1 MQTYAYGFPRLG
13 ENKEFKILIE
23 KFWREEVE
31 EDQLKKELDK
41 LEEKRLSLYKSF
53 TDYFPLAEFTYYD
66 NIFDTALIFSVYRF
80 RNLKD
85 YYSYARGKKAL
96 RLKKFFNTNY
106 HYLVPQLKK
115 NTKFKLGW
123 RKPFYYLDKF
133 SSFSKII
140 FLFGPYTF
148 FKLSDKEENEGLF
161 FSLIEAYKELFKLL
175 KHKAEVIHLE
185 EPALVLDLT
194 SKEKK
199 MIISG
204 YKCLLKNNIPKINL
218 ITYYESVDFLKE
230 IYKLDFSAIGLDF
243 IAGEENLEKLK
254 KIGFPQEKKLICG
267 IIDGRSV
274 RRSNILEKVKMIEKI
289 KKYAHLKEENIIIS
303 NSCPLY
309 HLPFSIEKEEFP
321 EFIKERL
328 SFAKERLYELKLI
341 KDFKEGREEETER
354 WCSLKPVKRKSFCFF
369 KVKSFSEKEF
379 KIRKRIQQKE
389 LNLPLFPITA
399 IGSFPQDKELRKKRN
414 QFYNQKISKEEYE
427 NYIKEKI
434 KSLID
439 FEEKAGLDVF
449 VHGEFERTD
458 MVEYFAKNLEGFLTT
473 KRGWI
478 ISYGTRVYRPPII
491 YKKIRRKKFFTKE
504 IIFAQTLTSK
514 PVKGI
519 LTGPATI
526 IAWSYN
532 ITDFSLPQLAKDL
545 ATALNKEAKDLIK
558 KGIKII
564 QIDEP
569 AMKEFSPLKKRKR
582 KDYFKWTISAFNL
595 TTQFPF
601 HIQVHTHMCY
611 SEFEDII
618 SWIKKMNF
626 DVISIETA
634 RDKGKILDAFMRI
647 DFKRDIGP
655 GIWDIHS
662 KIPLNLKGA
671 KKILDKAIDI
681 FGKENVWIN
690 PDCGLK
696 TRDWQEVEI
705 SFKRMYKLAQEYR
718 KKFSE

>member
-23 KFWREEVE
+23 KFWKEEIE
-31 EDQLKKELDK
+31 EDQLRKELDK
-41 LEEKRLSLYKSF
+41 LEEKRLSLYKSLI
-53 TDYFPLAEFTYYD
+53 DYFPLAEFTYYD

-96 RLKKFFNTNY
+96 KLKKFFNTNY

-115 NTKFKLGW
+115 NTKFKLEW

-133 SSFSKII
+133 SSFSKIV

-148 FKLSDKEENEGLF
+148 FKLSEKEENEGLF

-175 KHKAEVIHLE
+175 KPKAEVIHLE
-185 EPALVLDLT
+185 DPALVLDLT
-194 SKEKK
+194 SRERR
-199 MIISG
+199 MVISG
-204 YKCLLKNNIPKINL
+204 YKRLLKNDIPKINL

-243 IAGEENLEKLK
+243 ISNEENLERLK

-267 IIDGRSV
+267 VVDGRGV
-274 RRSNILEKVKMIEKI
+274 RRSNILEKVKLIEKI
-289 KKYAHLKEENIIIS
+289 KKYTHLKEENIIIS

-309 HLPFSIEKEEFP
+309 HLPFSVEKEEFP
-321 EFIKERL
+321 ESIKERL

-341 KDFKEGREEETER
+341 KDFKEGEKEEAEK
-354 WCSLKPVKRKSFCFF
+354 WCSLKSVKRRSFCFF

-434 KSLID
+434 KNLID

-519 LTGPATI
+519 LTGPVTI

-532 ITDFSLPQLAKDL
+532 ITNFSFPQLAKDL
-545 ATALNKEAKDLIK
+545 ATALNKEAKDLVK

-569 AMKEFSPLKKRKR
+569 AIKEFSPLKKRKR
-582 KDYFKWTISAFNL
+582 SDYFKWTISAFNL
-595 TTQFPF
+595 TTQLSP
-601 HIQVHTHMCY
+601 HIQIHTHMCY
-611 SEFEDII
+611 SEFEDVI

-634 RDKGKILDAFMRI
+634 RDKGKILDAFRKVN
-647 DFKRDIGP
+647 FKRGIGP

-662 KIPLNLKGA
+662 KIPLNLKEA
-671 KKILDKAIDI
+671 KKILDKAINI

-696 TRDWQEVEI
+696 TRDWQEVMI
-705 SFKRMYKLAQEYR
+705 SFKRMHKLAQEYR

>member
-23 KFWREEVE
+23 KFWREEIE

-41 LEEKRLSLYKSF
+41 LEEERLSLYKSF
-53 TDYFPLAEFTYYD
+53 VDYFPLAEFTYYD

-85 YYSYARGKKAL
+85 YYNYARGKKAL
-96 RLKKFFNTNY
+96 KLKKFFNTNY

-133 SSFSKII
+133 SSFSKTI

-148 FKLSDKEENEGLF
+148 FKLSEKEESESLF
-161 FSLIEAYKELFKLL
+161 FSLIEVYKELFKLL

-194 SKEKK
+194 SREKR
-199 MIISG
+199 MVISG
-204 YKCLLKNNIPKINL
+204 YKCLLKNDIPKINL

-243 IAGEENLEKLK
+243 ISNEENLERLK

-267 IIDGRSV
+267 VVDGRGV
-274 RRSNILEKVKMIEKI
+274 RRSNILEKVKLIEKI
-289 KKYAHLKEENIIIS
+289 KRYTHLKEENIIIS

-309 HLPFSIEKEEFP
+309 HLPFSVEKEEFP
-321 EFIKERL
+321 ESIKERL

-341 KDFKEGREEETER
+341 KDFKEGKKEEAEK
-354 WCSLKPVKRKSFCFF
+354 WCNLKTIKRRRVYFF

-379 KIRKRIQQKE
+379 KIRKRVQQKE
-389 LNLPLFPITA
+389 LNLPLFPMTA

-434 KSLID
+434 KNLID

-491 YKKIRRKKFFTKE
+491 YKKIRRKEFFTKE
-504 IIFAQTLTSK
+504 IIFAQTLASK

-519 LTGPATI
+519 LTGPVTI

-532 ITDFSLPQLAKDL
+532 ITDFSFPQLAKDL
-545 ATALNKEAKDLIK
+545 ATALNKEAKDLVK

-569 AMKEFSPLKKRKR
+569 AIKEFSPLKKRKR
-582 KDYFKWTISAFNL
+582 SDYFKWTISAFNL
-595 TTQFPF
+595 TTQLPP
-601 HIQVHTHMCY
+601 HIQIHTHMCY
-611 SEFEDII
+611 SEFEDVV

-634 RDKGKILDAFMRI
+634 RDKGKILDAFKKI
-647 DFKRDIGP
+647 NFKRGIGP

-662 KIPLNLKGA
+662 KIPLNLKEA

>member
-23 KFWREEVE
+23 KFWREEIE
-31 EDQLKKELDK
+31 EDQLRKELDK
-41 LEEKRLSLYKSF
+41 LEEERLSLYKSLI
-53 TDYFPLAEFTYYD
+53 DYFPLAEFTYYD

-85 YYSYARGKKAL
+85 YYNYARGKKAL
-96 RLKKFFNTNY
+96 KLKKFFNTNY

-123 RKPFYYLDKF
+123 RKLFYYLDKF
-133 SSFSKII
+133 SSFSKIV

-148 FKLSDKEENEGLF
+148 FKLSEKEEDKNLF

-175 KHKAEVIHLE
+175 KPKAEVIHLE

-194 SKEKK
+194 SREKK
-199 MIISG
+199 MVISG

-218 ITYYESVDFLKE
+218 VTYYESVDFLKE
-230 IYKLDFSAIGLDF
+230 LYKLDFSAIGLDF
-243 IAGEENLEKLK
+243 ISNEENLEKLK

-267 IIDGRSV
+267 VVDGRGV
-274 RRSNILEKVKMIEKI
+274 RRSNILEKVKLIEKI
-289 KKYAHLKEENIIIS
+289 KRYTHLKEENIIIS

-309 HLPFSIEKEEFP
+309 HLPFSVEKEEFP
-321 EFIKERL
+321 ESIKERL

-341 KDFKEGREEETER
+341 KDYKEGKKEEAEK
-354 WCSLKPVKRKSFCFF
+354 WCSLKTLKRRRFYFF

-379 KIRKRIQQKE
+379 KIRKRVQQKE

-434 KSLID
+434 KNLID

-504 IIFAQTLTSK
+504 IIFAQTLASK

-519 LTGPATI
+519 LTGPVTI

-532 ITDFSLPQLAKDL
+532 ITDFSFSQLAKDL
-545 ATALNKEAKDLIK
+545 ATALNKEAKDLVK

-569 AMKEFSPLKKRKR
+569 AIKEFSPLKKKKR
-582 KDYFKWTISAFNL
+582 NDYFKWTISAFNL
-595 TTQFPF
+595 TTQLPF
-601 HIQVHTHMCY
+601 HIQIHTHMCY

-626 DVISIETA
+626 DVISIEAA
-634 RDKGKILDAFMRI
+634 RDKGKILDAFRKI
-647 DFKRDIGP
+647 NLKRGIGP

-662 KIPLNLKGA
+662 KIPLNLKEA

-696 TRDWQEVEI
+696 TRDWQEVEV
-705 SFKRMYKLAQEYR
+705 SFKRMYKLACQYR
-718 KKFSE
+718 KKFSK

>member
-1 MQTYAYGFPRLG
+1 MLTYAYGFPRLG
-13 ENKEFKILIE
+13 EKREFKSWTE
-23 KFWREEVE
+23 KFWKNEISEKQLVE
-31 EDQLKKELDK
+31 SLDEL
-41 LEEKRLSLYKSF
+41 EKNRLSLYKNF
-53 TDYFPLAEFTYYD
+53 VDIFPLAEFTYYD

-80 RNLKD
+80 KNFKN
-85 YYSYARGKKAL
+85 YYSYARGENAL
-96 RLKKFFNTNY
+96 KLKKFFNTNY

-123 RKPFYYLDKF
+123 MKPSYYLDRF
-133 SSFSKII
+133 SSFSKIV

-148 FKLSDKEENEGLF
+148 FKLSDKEEDEGLF
-161 FSLIEAYKELFKLL
+161 FSLVEAYKELFKLL
-175 KHKAEVIHLE
+175 KYKAEVIHLE

-194 SKEKK
+194 DKEKK

-204 YKCLLKNNIPKINL
+204 YRRLLKNDTPKINL
-218 ITYYESVDFLKE
+218 ITYYESVDFLKK
-230 IYKLDFSAIGLDF
+230 IYELDFSAIGLDF
-243 IAGEENLEKLK
+243 ISNEENLEKLK

-267 IIDGRSV
+267 IVDGRSA
-274 RRSNILEKVKMIEKI
+274 RRSNILEKVKLIEKI
-289 KKYAHLKEENIIIS
+289 KRYAHLKEENIIIS

-309 HLPFSIEKEEFP
+309 HLPFSVEKEELP
-321 EFIKERL
+321 EFIKKRL
-328 SFAKERLYELKLI
+328 SFARERLYELKLI
-341 KDFKEGREEETER
+341 KDFKEGKKEEAQK
-354 WCSLKPVKRKSFCFF
+354 WCNLKKAKKESSYFF
-369 KVKSFSEKEF
+369 KVKSYSEKEF
-379 KIRKRIQQKE
+379 GKRKKIQQKV

-414 QFYNQKISKEEYE
+414 QFYNQKISKDEYE
-427 NYIKEKI
+427 SYIKEKI
-434 KSLID
+434 KNLID
-439 FEEKAGLDVF
+439 FEERAGLDVF

-491 YKKIRRKKFFTKE
+491 YKKIRRKEFFTKE
-504 IIFAQTLTSK
+504 IIFAQTLASK

-519 LTGPATI
+519 LTGPVTI

-532 ITDFSLPQLAKDL
+532 ITDFSFPQLAKDL
-545 ATALNKEAKDLIK
+545 ATALNREAKDLVK

-569 AMKEFSPLKKRKR
+569 AIKEFSPLKKRKR
-582 KDYFKWTISAFNL
+582 SDYFKWTISAFNL
-595 TTQFPF
+595 TTQLPP
-601 HIQVHTHMCY
+601 HIQIHTHMCY

-626 DVISIETA
+626 DVISIEAA
-634 RDKGKILDAFMRI
+634 RDKGKILDAFRKI
-647 DFKRDIGP
+647 NFKRGIGP

-662 KIPLNLKGA
+662 KIPLNLKEA

-696 TRDWQEVEI
+696 TRDWQEVEV
-705 SFKRMYKLAQEYR
+705 SFKRMYKLACQYR
-718 KKFSE
+718 KKISK

>member
-1 MQTYAYGFPRLG
+1 MLTYAYGFPRLG
-13 ENKEFKILIE
+13 EKREFKSWTE
-23 KFWREEVE
+23 KFWKNEISEKQLVE
-31 EDQLKKELDK
+31 SLDEL
-41 LEEKRLSLYKSF
+41 EKNRLSLYKNF
-53 TDYFPLAEFTYYD
+53 VDIFPLAEFTYYD

-80 RNLKD
+80 KNFKN
-85 YYSYARGKKAL
+85 YYSYARGENAL
-96 RLKKFFNTNY
+96 KLKKFFNTNY

-123 RKPFYYLDKF
+123 MKPSYYLDRF
-133 SSFSKII
+133 SSFSKIV

-148 FKLSDKEENEGLF
+148 FKLSDKEEDEGLF
-161 FSLIEAYKELFKLL
+161 FSLVEAYKELFKLL
-175 KHKAEVIHLE
+175 KYKAEVIHLE

-194 SKEKK
+194 DKEKK

-204 YKCLLKNNIPKINL
+204 YRRLLKNDTPKINL
-218 ITYYESVDFLKE
+218 ITYYESVDFLKK
-230 IYKLDFSAIGLDF
+230 IYELDFSAIGLDF
-243 IAGEENLEKLK
+243 ISNEENLEKLK

-267 IIDGRSV
+267 IVDGRSA
-274 RRSNILEKVKMIEKI
+274 RRSNILEKVKLIEKI
-289 KKYAHLKEENIIIS
+289 KRYAHLKEENIIIS

-309 HLPFSIEKEEFP
+309 HLPFSVEKEELP
-321 EFIKERL
+321 EFIKKRL
-328 SFAKERLYELKLI
+328 SFARERLYELKLI
-341 KDFKEGREEETER
+341 KDFKEGKKEEAQK
-354 WCSLKPVKRKSFCFF
+354 WCNLKKAKKESSYFF
-369 KVKSFSEKEF
+369 KVKSYSEKEF
-379 KIRKRIQQKE
+379 GKRKKIQQKV

-434 KSLID
+434 KNLID

-519 LTGPATI
+519 LTGPVTI

-532 ITDFSLPQLAKDL
+532 ITDFSFPQLAKDL
-545 ATALNKEAKDLIK
+545 ATALNKEAKDLVK

-569 AMKEFSPLKKRKR
+569 AIKEFSPLKKKKR
-582 KDYFKWTISAFNL
+582 KDYFKGAVSAFNL
-595 TTQFPF
+595 TTQFPP
-601 HIQVHTHMCY
+601 HIQIHTHMCY

-634 RDKGKILDAFMRI
+634 RERGKILDAFRRI
-647 DFKRDIGP
+647 NFKRGIGP

-662 KIPLNLKGA
+662 KIPLNLKEA
-671 KKILDKAIDI
+671 KKILDRAIDI
-681 FGKENVWIN
+681 FGKENIWLN

-696 TRDWQEVEI
+696 TRDWPEVVT
-705 SFKRMYKLAQEYR
+705 SFKRMHKLAQEYR
-718 KKFSE
+718 RRFCQ

>member
-23 KFWREEVE
+23 KFWREEIE
-31 EDQLKKELDK
+31 ENELKKELDK
-41 LEEKRLSLYKSF
+41 LEEKRLFLYKSF
-53 TDYFPLAEFTYYD
+53 IDHFPLAEFTYYD

-85 YYSYARGKKAL
+85 YYSYARGRKAL
-96 RLKKFFNTNY
+96 KLKKFFNTNY
-106 HYLVPQLKK
+106 HYLVPQFKK
-115 NTKFKLGW
+115 NAKFKLGW

-133 SSFSKII
+133 SSFSKIV

-148 FKLSDKEENEGLF
+148 FKLSEKEENEDLF

-175 KHKAEVIHLE
+175 KSKAEVIHLE
-185 EPALVLDLT
+185 EPALALDLT
-194 SKEKK
+194 SRERR
-199 MIISG
+199 MVISG
-204 YKCLLKNNIPKINL
+204 YRRLLKNDIPKINL

-230 IYKLDFSAIGLDF
+230 LYKLDFSAIGLDF
-243 IAGEENLEKLK
+243 MSNEENLEKLK

-267 IIDGRSV
+267 IVDGKGV
-274 RRSNILEKVKMIEKI
+274 RRSNILEKVKLIEKI
-289 KKYAHLKEENIIIS
+289 KKYVRLKEENIIIS

-309 HLPFSIEKEEFP
+309 HLPFSVEKEEFP
-321 EFIKERL
+321 ESVKERL

-341 KDFKEGREEETER
+341 KDFREGKKEEAQK
-354 WCSLKPVKRKSFCFF
+354 WCSLKSVKRKSFCFF
-369 KVKSFSEKEF
+369 EVRSFSEKEF

-434 KSLID
+434 KNLID
-439 FEEKAGLDVF
+439 FEERAGLDIF

-491 YKKIRRKKFFTKE
+491 YKKIRRKEFFTKE
-504 IIFAQTLTSK
+504 IIFAQTLASK

-519 LTGPATI
+519 LTGPVTI

-532 ITDFSLPQLAKDL
+532 ITDFSFPQLAKDL
-545 ATALNKEAKDLIK
+545 ATALNREAKDLVK

-569 AMKEFSPLKKRKR
+569 AIKEFSPLKKRKR
-582 KDYFKWTISAFNL
+582 SDYFKWTISAFNL
-595 TTQFPF
+595 TTQLPP
-601 HIQVHTHMCY
+601 HIQIHTHMCY

-626 DVISIETA
+626 DVISIEAA
-634 RDKGKILDAFMRI
+634 RDKGKILDAFRKI
-647 DFKRDIGP
+647 NFKRGIGP
-655 GIWDIHS
+655 
-662 KIPLNLKGA
+662 
-671 KKILDKAIDI
+671 
-681 FGKENVWIN
+681 
-690 PDCGLK
+690 
-696 TRDWQEVEI
+696 
-705 SFKRMYKLAQEYR
+705 
-718 KKFSE
+718 

>member
-23 KFWREEVE
+23 KFWREEIE
-31 EDQLKKELDK
+31 EDQLRKELDK
-41 LEEKRLSLYKSF
+41 LEEERLSLYKSLI
-53 TDYFPLAEFTYYD
+53 DYFPLAEFTYYD

-85 YYSYARGKKAL
+85 YYNYARGKKAL
-96 RLKKFFNTNY
+96 KLKKFFNTNY

-133 SSFSKII
+133 SSFSKTI

-175 KHKAEVIHLE
+175 KPKAEVIHLE

-194 SKEKK
+194 SREKK
-199 MIISG
+199 MVISG

-218 ITYYESVDFLKE
+218 VTYYESVDFLKE
-230 IYKLDFSAIGLDF
+230 LYKLDFSAIGLDF
-243 IAGEENLEKLK
+243 ISNEENLEKLK

-267 IIDGRSV
+267 VVDGRGV
-274 RRSNILEKVKMIEKI
+274 RRSNILEKVKLIEKI
-289 KKYAHLKEENIIIS
+289 KRYTHLKEENIIIS

-309 HLPFSIEKEEFP
+309 HLPFSVEKEEFP
-321 EFIKERL
+321 ESIKERL

-341 KDFKEGREEETER
+341 KDYKEGKKEEAEK
-354 WCSLKPVKRKSFCFF
+354 WCSLKTLKRRRFYFF

-379 KIRKRIQQKE
+379 KIRKRVQQKE

-414 QFYNQKISKEEYE
+414 QFYNQKINKEEYE

-434 KSLID
+434 KNLID
-439 FEEKAGLDVF
+439 FEEKTGLDVF

-473 KRGWI
+473 KKGWI

-491 YKKIRRKKFFTKE
+491 YKKIKRKKFFTKE
-504 IIFAQTLTSK
+504 IIFAQSLTSK
-514 PVKGI
+514 PLKGI
-519 LTGPATI
+519 LTGPLTI

-532 ITDFSLPQLAKDL
+532 ITDSSFPQLAKDL
-545 ATALNKEAKDLIK
+545 ASSLNKEAKDLVK

-569 AMKEFSPLKKRKR
+569 AIKEFSPIKKRKR
-582 KDYFKWTISAFNL
+582 RDYFLWAISAFNL
-595 TTQFPF
+595 TAQLPP
-601 HIQVHTHMCY
+601 HIQIHTHMCY
-611 SEFEDII
+611 SEFEDILL
-618 SWIKKMNF
+618 WIKKMNF

-634 RDKGKILDAFMRI
+634 REKGEILNTFKKLN
-647 DFKRDIGP
+647 FKRGIGP

-662 KIPLNLKGA
+662 NLPLNLKKA
-671 KKILDKAIDI
+671 REILNQAIQI
-681 FGKENVWIN
+681 FGKKNIWLN

-696 TRDWQEVEI
+696 TRDWPEVVT

-718 KKFSE
+718 KKFG